1 MSHYEPKGQTPV
13 KMRDRLYTKHS
24 YMVIPYAE
32 DGSLLDH
39 LQSRCKSSVFPL
51 ETKQY
56 LCS

>member
-1 MSHYEPKGQTPV
+1 MIHYEAKGETPV
-13 KMRDRLYTKHS
+13 NMRDGSYTKHS
-24 YMVIPYAE
+24 YMVIPYAK

-39 LQSRCKSSVFPL
+39 LQTRCKTSVFPL